1 MRVLALKPVGAEA
14 VFVPRL
20 AVLHF
25 EQERRAAI
33 PVPHLGG
40 VDAMPAG
47 HFPCPEQIE
56 DRGGMRAALV
66 PWLVAERLAE
76 ISDFRM
82 RPELQMGDDLV
93 CRETFRQA

>member
-1 MRVLALKPVGAEA
+1 MRVLALQPIWPKA

-20 AVLHF
+20 AVLHL
-25 EQERRAAI
+25 EQERRAPI

-40 VDAMPAG
+40 VDAMPAR
-47 HFPCPEQIE
+47 HLPCPQQIE

-66 PWLVAERLAE
+66 TGLVAEGLAE
-76 ISDFRM
+76 ISAFRM

-93 CRETFRQA
+93 CREWSVTA